1 MDNMNYSK
9 SIFPPGTLFIDIP
22 SRGYCPQH
30 LNPFEK
36 AEINRD
42 NIRKVST
49 IKSEEIA
56 DDILRRKDKGKAKP
70 KNKELLKDMTADE
83 QALEMLKKYAP

>member
-1 MDNMNYSK
+1 MDKMNYSK
-9 SIFPPGTLFIDIP
+9 NIFPPGTLFIDIP
-22 SRGYCPQH
+22 SRGYCPQR

-36 AEINRD
+36 AETNRD

-56 DDILRRKDKGKAKP
+56 DDNLKRKDEGKVKQ
-70 KNKELLKDMTADE
+70 KNKELLRDMTADE

>member
-1 MDNMNYSK
+1 MLTSFQDGYMNYSK

-22 SRGYCPQH
+22 SRGYCPQR

-36 AEINRD
+36 AETNRD

-49 IKSEEIA
+49 IKSEEIT
-56 DDILRRKDKGKAKP
+56 DEILKRKDEEIDKAK
-70 KNKELLKDMTADE
+70 K
-83 QALEMLKKYAP
+83 